1 MKVTVPLGLL
11 LEVQPVFGFVIV
23 LPFHFEVL
31 LEGAH
36 EHLIAVVVEVLL
48 RNMVV
53 GVYTTQKLQGAK
65 VGD

>member
-36 EHLIAVVVEVLL
+36 EHLIAVVIEVLL

-53 GVYTTQKLQGAK
+53 GVYATQKLQGAK